1 MGIAKDS
8 WETADPLCSI
18 RWINDPFSVRSRL
31 RQTLKLNESEKKLL
45 PFSPDKNN
53 EAFWCYSIGCH
64 YVQFMN
70 LWNQVK
76 IPR

>member
-31 RQTLKLNESEKKLL
+31 RQTLKLNESEKKKCFPLALIRTMKPFGVILL
-45 PFSPDKNN
+45 V
-53 EAFWCYSIGCH
+53 AVTY
-64 YVQFMN
+64 N
-70 LWNQVK
+70 L
-76 IPR
+76 